1 MPGLLLDGIP
11 RPDAHPETHTDDSD
25 MEPRQPTKGIGKGQ
39 GRGQQGRRARSV
51 SQPGNV
57 PQGGPGQSQPV
68 AGPSTPRLSEIDFG
82 LMQPPF
88 GPGGGGMFQVPGG
101 YDEDAIGRALR
112 AMQQDVPP
120 NPALTHAH
128 HSHPHPHPRPSQIIP
143 QMPVQQQMQVQSQ
156 IPAQSGASESPQMTE
171 MFLAALPWLQFLQAQ
186 QQQQQGRQTPSQ
198 TQQHPPPHG
207 VPHPQPHPMQHTPFS
222 MQHPQPQRSASQ
234 GQQQPSFTFMP
245 PLPPQQQQLTHSFV
259 GAHFGTL
266 PPEMASTSLPPPLA
280 PGPASVGNTPSPE
293 TIGTPLEPTEAETI
307 AIAEDKRR
315 RNTAAS
321 ARFRIKKKQWTLNL
335 ERTISDLS
343 GRVEEL
349 EREAAELRR
358 ENGWL
363 KEIVMLKS
371 KRLAGVVPELEPPPS
386 TSGSGSGS
394 GSGRGAQASGSG
406 TGGPGEGEESESGSR
421 SQSQRGSRESS
432 MDVDRVGRDE
442 KGKGR
447 QQPP

>member
-1 MPGLLLDGIP
+1 MILTLLHAHRGGYEGMPGLLLDGIP
-11 RPDAHPETHTDDSD
+11 RPPDAHPETHRDDSD
-25 MEPRQPTKGIGKGQ
+25 MEPRQSTKGTGKGQ

-68 AGPSTPRLSEIDFG
+68 AGPSTPRVCVNVLCLVSSALLAPCDSRLTDLHPDARIQLSEIDFG

-88 GPGGGGMFQVPGG
+88 GPVGGGMFQVPSG

-120 NPALTHAH
+120 NPALAHAH
-128 HSHPHPHPRPSQIIP
+128 HSHTHPHPRPSQIIP
-143 QMPVQQQMQVQSQ
+143 QMPVQQQMQLQSQ
-156 IPAQSGASESPQMTE
+156 IPTQPGASEGPPMTE

-198 TQQHPPPHG
+198 TQQLPPPRG
-207 VPHPQPHPMQHTPFS
+207 VPQPQQQQQPHPMQHTPFG

-245 PLPPQQQQLTHSFV
+245 PLPPQQLTHSFA

-266 PPEMASTSLPPPLA
+266 PPEMASASLPPPLA

-293 TIGTPLEPTEAETI
+293 TTGTPLEPTETESI
-307 AIAEDKRR
+307 AITEDKRR

-321 ARFRIKKKQWTLNL
+321 
-335 ERTISDLS
+335 
-343 GRVEEL
+343 
-349 EREAAELRR
+349 
-358 ENGWL
+358 
-363 KEIVMLKS
+363 
-371 KRLAGVVPELEPPPS
+371 
-386 TSGSGSGS
+386 
-394 GSGRGAQASGSG
+394 G
-406 TGGPGEGEESESGSR
+406 THLTYSE
-421 SQSQRGSRESS
+421 
-432 MDVDRVGRDE
+432 V
-442 KGKGR
+442 
-447 QQPP
+447 